1 MTVTRIAAPTQLKR
15 SMEYDKECR
24 EALRPALEEL
34 IAAAEAAGWDRH
46 RAAFEIMYLA
56 SAAGR
61 S

>member
-1 MTVTRIAAPTQLKR
+1 MLVTKIAVPTQLSR
-15 SMEYDKECR
+15 TAEYDKECR
-24 EALRPALEEL
+24 EALRPAFEEL

-56 SAAGR
+56 SSAGR